1 MRFLLV
7 AVVGVGVWAQGDG
20 TTALHVAVY
29 EDDVEAAGKLVRAG
43 AGVDVV
49 NRYGVRPLLVA
60 CGNGNGAM
68 VRLLLEAGAEVQGP
82 GDSKIRSGRN

>member
-7 AVVGVGVWAQGDG
+7 ALVGVGVWAQDG

-43 AGVDVV
+43 AGVE
-49 NRYGVRPLLVA
+49 RMARPA
-60 CGNGNGAM
+60 RPPPRPM
-68 VRLLLEAGAEVQGP
+68 VPPRP
-82 GDSKIRSGRN
+82 